1 MCIRN
6 ILQNVANVV
15 NNNKIERICVNVYN
29 FHSLGAPLSLVSFQL
44 YVLTYLNVCR
54 LSVDHVL
61 VGEEHQADVGHHV
74 DEVRR
79 EALVQ
84 PPDPLVLDDPLH
96 AVPGARVPALRVLQS
111 RPHYLQGHL
120 YKLLRKNM

>member
-44 YVLTYLNVCR
+44 YVLT
-54 LSVDHVL
+54 
-61 VGEEHQADVGHHV
+61 
-74 DEVRR
+74 
-79 EALVQ
+79 
-84 PPDPLVLDDPLH
+84 
-96 AVPGARVPALRVLQS
+96 
-111 RPHYLQGHL
+111 
-120 YKLLRKNM
+120 